1 MGKKVNRRKRQCR
14 VDTNGFLGRTL
25 VHPAYIQ
32 GILSQS
38 RIERSLSLSWFY
50 RNAPESALSEMFVFD
65 HALRRHNGNDISRR
79 EASAA
84 SEAVGLQA
92 HVGQAPITTCEQN
105 EPAFLLQ
112 PQIGLLISMPRA
124 SSYTEKT
131 SCFCARNHCATAG
144 PVHSST
150 RKRIYVGSNNGTN
163 VVFARDFVAN
173 NKHA

>member
-112 PQIGLLISMPRA
+112 PQNGENLMLLRA
-124 SSYTEKT
+124 RPLCY
-131 SCFCARNHCATAG
+131 RW
-144 PVHSST
+144 T
-150 RKRIYVGSNNGTN
+150 RAFIYQETHLCWFQQRYKCGVCKRLCG
-163 VVFARDFVAN
+163 
-173 NKHA
+173 KQ

>member
-112 PQIGLLISMPRA
+112 PQIGLLTTPHSLRA
-124 SSYTEKT
+124 IVE
-131 SCFCARNHCATAG
+131 G
-144 PVHSST
+144 
-150 RKRIYVGSNNGTN
+150 
-163 VVFARDFVAN
+163 
-173 NKHA
+173 